1 MRHGFRMTARTMG
14 RCAYRASLRYWV
26 GLMAVVVLAGSTL
39 SISADAPEASDA
51 GVSLP
56 LIPELPRSM
65 AWSAYNLGTTGYNQ
79 AVGIAKMMKDR
90 HRVTLRIIPGKN
102 DVSRL
107 LPLRVNRVQFSAN
120 GVATYFAQEG
130 VFQFASKRWGPM
142 PVRVVMMSVGL
153 SNQAIAVADDGPVQ
167 TINDLKGRR
176 VPWVFGAPA
185 LNISTEAIMACGG
198 LTWADV
204 ERVEF
209 PGYSAMWNA
218 MIDGQIDTA
227 YATTVSGPTRRL
239 EASPQGIRWLTM
251 PHEDKA
257 CWERAHAV
265 APYLEPHI
273 ATRGAAITESAPHEG
288 GTYPYPV
295 LTTLKDQDSALV
307 YAITAAIHQGYDD
320 YKEADPGSVGWAL
333 DRQRFQWVVPFHSGA
348 IEYFKAV
355 GAWSALADAHQVAL
369 VERQEALAE
378 AWRLFAQRPDF
389 DEMDKPA
396 FEDAWMRHR
405 SEYLEG
411 RGLNPVWRQ

>member
-1 MRHGFRMTARTMG
+1 MKHGFRMIASTMG
-14 RCAYRASLRYWV
+14 CCAYLASFRYRV
-26 GLMAVVVLAGSTL
+26 GLMVAVILAGSTL
-39 SISADAPEASDA
+39 SVSADAPEASDA

-56 LIPELPRSM
+56 PIPELPRSM

-251 PHEDKA
+251 PHEDKP

-273 ATRGAAITESAPHEG
+273 ATRGAAITELAPHEG

-295 LTTLKDQDSALV
+295 LTTLKDQNSALV

-333 DRQRFQWVVPFHSGA
+333 DRQRFQWVVPFHPGA

-355 GAWSALADAHQVAL
+355 GA
-369 VERQEALAE
+369 
-378 AWRLFAQRPDF
+378 
-389 DEMDKPA
+389 
-396 FEDAWMRHR
+396 
-405 SEYLEG
+405 
-411 RGLNPVWRQ
+411 